1 MKIWIVSDGEPLP
14 TDSDNVRLRRMGNL
28 TRILDQQG
36 HKVVWFSSNFD
47 HYNKKFRSEGDKVQ
61 NLYNRSKLLLLSTK
75 GYKKNVSLK
84 RFFCISK
91 RLDKNLNTMQ
101 KISKDLT

>member
-36 HKVVWFSSNFD
+36 HKVVWFLQTSIIIIKNFAQKEIKYRIYITD
-47 HYNKKFRSEGDKVQ
+47 Q
-61 NLYNRSKLLLLSTK
+61 NYCYFLQ
-75 GYKKNVSLK
+75 
-84 RFFCISK
+84 
-91 RLDKNLNTMQ
+91 RL
-101 KISKDLT
+101 

>member
-47 HYNKKFRSEGDKVQ
+47 HYNKNFAQKEIKYRIYITDQ
-61 NLYNRSKLLLLSTK
+61 NYCYFLQKAIKECFFKKIFAFQSVWTK
-75 GYKKNVSLK
+75 
-84 RFFCISK
+84 I
-91 RLDKNLNTMQ
+91 
-101 KISKDLT
+101 